1 MKSFLIPCLAFFLI
15 ISLPLFAVVSAEKP
29 ADSDALIRKA
39 NQLHDSGYYQ
49 PAINLLKQVSPVDPN
64 YPWACYEMALSFYH
78 SDNKELAL
86 QKCRE
91 AEFQGYD
98 HPYLY
103 SMTGSI
109 LDDLGR
115 TNEALVLL
123 RKAFTKWPYNQNIM
137 YNLGLCY
144 LNAGKPDS
152 AEIVLTRSIVFY
164 PYHTRSHLVLS
175 RANYAMGR
183 ITESYL
189 ALSMAIL
196 INPGTSNIREFEN
209 TIGGKTGFIPRA
221 YLYPYPATADRAH
234 WDGLKYLLQSE
245 LAFNKDFNF
254 PYKLDFTFTR
264 QSYLLFSNL
273 RHNPADTSLYNR
285 LYARLFSEI
294 YRKGMFETYINYC
307 MNNISNPL
315 AQAWNSKNSGKIDGL
330 ISWAQQFLDQG
341 RIYGYLQD
349 NEKIDRAVHHF
360 NDAGVLSGIGEQTG
374 TERIRNGVHLVI
386 TDEGAVSE
394 KGNYV
399 NDESQGEYLVYHPDG
414 RVKQKL
420 NFVNNQLNGTI
431 FTFYPDG
438 SKQWIYPFV
447 AGKKTGITEEYS
459 SGGMLTGSNT
469 LEADVYNGPGVNNNY
484 SEGYTREF
492 NYVNDTLTGKMTEQW
507 LNGQSK
513 LESTFEKEF
522 NNGAYKS
529 WYPTGKPESEGTYT
543 AGVKTGRW
551 VNYHSNGKVM
561 DEAEMNDQGNYY
573 GEYRT
578 FDRQGKL
585 ATSGKEYTNG
595 VLTGSFIRYFLNGQ
609 KQVVQT
615 YVSDTL
621 QKVESFDVAGN
632 LLYSVTA
639 SDDSVYY
646 KSFYADGTLFQEGW
660 LVAGNNEGNWKKYNP
675 QGILIEDLN
684 YLKGLQSGPQ
694 KKYYGNGN
702 LKEEF
707 SCDSSFIIG
716 PYKSYYINGT
726 VQTIGNYLKDGAD
739 GEWISYHRNDS
750 VESKYFYNQGVL
762 CGRNMTYNPDGK
774 LVSEVFY
781 NDKGK
786 AVRTIDYDRYGKIT
800 DDYRYDF
807 GKHEFTTYYSNGK
820 LKSVIR
826 ICDNVKHG
834 LQEKYFPNGQLKSQI
849 TYLYGKPH
857 GKHTRYD
864 YRGSLEME
872 CNYTLGE
879 LDGEYKLYHEGLP
892 DYQMFF
898 ENGLNNGRNTGYHH
912 NGKIAREI
920 NMENDER
927 NGFSDYYA
935 PDGTFMYRVR
945 YQNNAIQGISWKN
958 SSGGFVPETLV
969 NQKTSQ
975 VIAYYPNGKMSASI
989 YLKNGLYHGK
999 FVSWYPDGKPLRE
1012 SEYLFDENTGVTKTY
1027 YPNGRLLQV
1036 ATYLNDELN
1045 GPYTTYYPNGKI
1057 KLTGSYTAQNE
1068 HGEWHAYDESGR
1080 ETETLF
1086 YHYGDL
1092 YDLVK
1097 K

>member
-1 MKSFLIPCLAFFLI
+1 MKSALNPCLVLLLI
-15 ISLPLFAVVSAEKP
+15 ISMPLFASPSAAN
-29 ADSDALIRKA
+29 ADNSDALIRKA

-49 PAINLLKQVSPVDPN
+49 PAIDLLKQVSLVDPN
-64 YPWACYEMALSFYH
+64 YPWACYEMALNFYH
-78 SDNKELAL
+78 TNSKELAL

-91 AEFQGYD
+91 AERLGYD

-115 TNEALVLL
+115 TDEALVLL
-123 RKAFTKWPYNQNIM
+123 RKAFKKWPYNQNIM

-189 ALSMAIL
+189 AQSMAIM
-196 INPGTSNIREFEN
+196 INPGTNSIREFEN

-221 YLYPYPATADRAH
+221 YLYPYPATTDHAH
-234 WDGLKYLLQSE
+234 WDELKYLLQSE
-245 LAFNKDFNF
+245 LAFSKEYSF

-285 LYARLFSEI
+285 LYVRLFSEI
-294 YRKGMFETYINYC
+294 YRKGLFETYINYC
-307 MNNISNPL
+307 MNNIGNPL
-315 AQAWNSKNSGKIDGL
+315 AAAWNSKNPGKIDGF

-341 RIYGYLQD
+341 RTYCYLLD
-349 NEKIDRAVHHF
+349 NEKTDRVVHHF
-360 NDAGVLSGIGEQTG
+360 TDAGVLSGIGEQTG
-374 TERIRNGVHLVI
+374 TDRIRNGIHLVI

-399 NDESQGEYLVYHPDG
+399 NDESQGEYLVFYADG

-431 FTFYPDG
+431 YTYYPDG
-438 SKQWIYPFV
+438 AKQWVYPFV
-447 AGKKTGITEEYS
+447 AGKKTGITQEYS
-459 SGGMLTGSNT
+459 SCGMLTGSNT
-469 LEADVYNGPGVNNNY
+469 LDADVNHGPGVHNSY
-484 SEGYTREF
+484 SEGFTREF
-492 NYVNDTLTGKMTEQW
+492 NYVNDTMEGNMTEKW
-507 LNGQSK
+507 LNGEVK
-513 LESTFEKEF
+513 MESTFE
-522 NNGAYKS
+522 NGFYNGMYKS

-551 VNYHSNGKVM
+551 VNYHPNGKVM
-561 DEAEMNDQGNYY
+561 DEAEMNDQGNYS

-578 FDRQGKL
+578 YDRQGRL

-595 VLTGSFIRYFLNGQ
+595 VLTGSFVRYFPDGNR
-609 KQVVQT
+609 QVVQT
-615 YVSDTL
+615 YVSDTI
-621 QKVESFDVAGN
+621 QKVESFDAAGN
-632 LLYSVTA
+632 LLYEATA
-639 SDDSVYY
+639 SGDSVYY
-646 KSFYADGTLFQEGW
+646 KSFYADGILFQEGW
-660 LVAGNNEGNWKKYNP
+660 LVAGRNEGSWKQYNP
-675 QGILIEDLN
+675 QGILIEDLS
-684 YLKGLQSGPQ
+684 YSGGLQSGPQ

-716 PYKSYYINGT
+716 PYKSYFINGT
-726 VQTIGNYLKDGAD
+726 VQTLGSYVKEGAD
-739 GEWISYHRNDS
+739 GEWFSYHRNDTL
-750 VESKYFYNQGVL
+750 EMKYFYKQGVL
-762 CGRNMTYNPDGK
+762 CGRSLTYNPEGM
-774 LVSEVFY
+774 LVSEIFY
-781 NDKGK
+781 NDAGR
-786 AVRTIDYDRYGKIT
+786 AVRTVIYDRQGKVTRDSGYDYGKH
-800 DDYRYDF
+800 DF
-807 GKHEFTTYYSNGK
+807 TVLYPNGKVKSVIHICDNVNHGLQEEYFPNGK
-820 LKSVIR
+820 LKS
-826 ICDNVKHG
+826 
-834 LQEKYFPNGQLKSQI
+834 QI
-849 TYLYGKPH
+849 TFLHGKPH
-857 GKHTRYD
+857 GNHIRYD
-864 YRGSLEME
+864 YRGNREAE
-872 CNYTLGE
+872 GNYILGE
-879 LDGEYKLYHEGLP
+879 LDGEYKIYDEGLP

-898 ENGLNNGRNTGYHH
+898 ENGQNNGKNIGYHH

-945 YQNNAIQGISWKN
+945 YRNGVIQGISWKN
-958 SSGGFVPETLV
+958 STGGFVPETVV

-975 VIAYYPNGKMSASI
+975 VIAYYPNGKMSAKI
-989 YLKNGLYHGK
+989 PLKNGLYHGK

-1012 SEYLFDENTGVTKTY
+1012 SEYLFDESTGVTKAY
-1027 YPNGRLLQV
+1027 YPDGKLLQV
-1036 ATYLNDELN
+1036 ANYLNDELN
-1045 GPYTTYYPNGKI
+1045 GSYTTYHPNGKM
-1057 KLTGSYTAQNE
+1057 KLSGSYTANSE
-1068 HGEWHAYDESGR
+1068 HGEWHVYDESGR

-1086 YHYGDL
+1086 YQYGDM